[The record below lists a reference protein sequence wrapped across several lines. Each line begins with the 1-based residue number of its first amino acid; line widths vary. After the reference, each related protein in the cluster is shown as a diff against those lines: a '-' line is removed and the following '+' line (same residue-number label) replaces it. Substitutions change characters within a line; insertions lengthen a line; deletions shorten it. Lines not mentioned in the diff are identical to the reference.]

1 MQDLRM
7 DLSARQNCNGIK
19 PTKER
24 VATPT
29 TVRDVQRTLRDKP
42 PPMPLL
48 PFCKGGLGSNPHVE
62 KLHSNPTTAKCKPHP
77 YQVMVGR
84 RGGKSAKSG
93 ASKA

>member
-7 DLSARQNCNGIK
+7 DLSTRQNSNGTK
-19 PTKER
+19 PSKER

-29 TVRDVQRTLRDKP
+29 TVRDVQWTLRDKP
-42 PPMPLL
+42 PPMPYL
-48 PFCKGGLGSNPHVE
+48 PFCKGGLESNSHVG
-62 KLHSNPTTAKCKPHP
+62 KLHSNPTTAKYKPHP